1 MRWRSRLSA
10 GGASCVQHTC
20 HMPRIIRPGRSGSS
34 FPSAPAGPADVTA
47 RLIGNVLQESFG
59 QPFVVENR
67 TGAGGVIGTLEAAKS
82 PPDGYTLLMMS
93 NTQTANELL
102 VPQRKYELMRDLA
115 PIAPVNYSDLVI
127 VVHPSVPA
135 KTLQEFIALAK
146 SQPGKLNYASSGQGT
161 PYHMAG
167 ELFKTMA
174 GIDVVH
180 VPYRNSGEARS
191 GVIGGQVQMM
201 IDAVPAM
208 APNIGENQVRALATT
223 GKTRSSVLPDVPT
236 VIEAGVPGYEATIWL
251 GLMAPAGTPKP
262 IIDKLNAAVNAAV
275 KRPDIVKLWTEQ
287 GAVPMSMT
295 PEEFDKF
302 LRGDI
307 VKWAEVVKKFD
318 KSVNQGHS
326 VRHAA
331 HSISPQWR
339 RDRGR
344 RRSRSLA
351 ARHPARTAR
360 PDRSAFRLRRRRMR
374 RLPCHRRRSRGGLL
388 RHAAVVGRGQG
399 RHHDRGLGQRRAAAS
414 AAARLHRR
422 AGDAMRLLRFRHP
435 DERGGAVDAKSRRP
449 TEAEV
454 SAALDRNLCRCGS
467 HNRMVRAV
475 LRAACARWRRN
486 DRALSARNCRSA
498 SRPTQDCRPG

>member
-1 MRWRSRLSA
+1 MTGSRLALALTAAVLAMPILNASSLAEDYPARPVRVIVPFGA
-10 GGASCVQHTC
+10 G
-20 HMPRIIRPGRSGSS
+20 
-34 FPSAPAGPADVTA
+34 GPADVTA
-47 RLIGNVLQESFG
+47 RQIGSILQESFG

-93 NTQTANELL
+93 NTQTANESL

-127 VVHPSVPA
+127 VVHPAVPA

-146 SQPGKLNYASSGQGT
+146 AQPGKLNYASSGQGT

-174 GIDVVH
+174 GIDIVH

-208 APNIGENQVRALATT
+208 APNIAEGQVRALATT
-223 GKTRSSVLPDVPT
+223 GKTPSTVLANVPT
-236 VIEAGVPGYEATIWL
+236 VIAAGIPGYDATIWL
-251 GLMAPAGTPKP
+251 GLMAPAGTPKA
-262 IIDKLNAAVNAAV
+262 IIDKLNAAVNAAI
-275 KRPDIVKLWTEQ
+275 KRPDIVKLWTAQ

-318 KSVNQGHS
+318 K
-326 VRHAA
+326 
-331 HSISPQWR
+331 PQ
-339 RDRGR
+339 
-344 RRSRSLA
+344 
-351 ARHPARTAR
+351 
-360 PDRSAFRLRRRRMR
+360 
-374 RLPCHRRRSRGGLL
+374 
-388 RHAAVVGRGQG
+388 
-399 RHHDRGLGQRRAAAS
+399 
-414 AAARLHRR
+414 
-422 AGDAMRLLRFRHP
+422 
-435 DERGGAVDAKSRRP
+435 
-449 TEAEV
+449 
-454 SAALDRNLCRCGS
+454 
-467 HNRMVRAV
+467 
-475 LRAACARWRRN
+475 
-486 DRALSARNCRSA
+486 
-498 SRPTQDCRPG
+498 